1 MENKIEILYSHSNL
15 SLTVLVGGK
24 VVGGF
29 VGKIATQM
37 LKKIVFTDEKVEV
50 KNGDV
55 QTEL

>member
-1 MENKIEILYSHSNL
+1 MEHVEILYSHSNL
-15 SLTVLVGGK
+15 TLTVLLNGK

-37 LKKIVFTDEKVEV
+37 LKKIVFTNEKVEV
-50 KNGDV
+50 KNGDI